1 MAKKR
6 SLIQRLPLAPV
17 FGAMLGSA
25 AVILVAATPQ
35 WLFDAMVA
43 SSGIGEVLSVA
54 QPPLGMKARLL
65 AIFVAFAGAALF
77 GWLAGRGVERFL
89 FGPRAPK
96 IVVEE
101 DETLDLS
108 QFVSEAPVIATP
120 RRPIFADRELGAP
133 LMSDEALTTGA
144 VFAEPFP
151 AFDPTLFE
159 EESTEDPLF
168 APVAETSE
176 IPEAEV
182 VAFDSDVA
190 ADPALQAP
198 IAIEEFDLQT
208 ATDDPDAVPGESS
221 IAALIRRLEAGMAK
235 RNRPQPPQPGAPAA
249 NIPTASHTDW
259 MVRQSDAASFDED
272 ATRALGT
279 LRRMAG

>member
-25 AVILVAATPQ
+25 AAILVASTPQ
-35 WLFDAMVA
+35 WLFDATVT
-43 SSGIGEVLSVA
+43 SSGIGDVLSVA
-54 QPPLGMKARLL
+54 QPPLGIKARII
-65 AIFVAFAGAALF
+65 AIFLAFAGAALL
-77 GWLAGRGVERFL
+77 GWLAGLGVERFL
-89 FGPRAPK
+89 SGPRTPK
-96 IVVEE
+96 AVAE
-101 DETLDLS
+101 DEDSLDLS
-108 QFVSEAPVIATP
+108 EFVAQAPPVAAP

-133 LMSDEALTTGA
+133 LMSDEALATGA

-159 EESTEDPLF
+159 EEPKEDPLF
-168 APVAETSE
+168 ASVATMPE

-182 VAFDSDVA
+182 VTFAPEMAD
-190 ADPALQAP
+190 DPALQAP
-198 IAIEEFDLQT
+198 LAVEEFDVQT
-208 ATDDPDAVPGESS
+208 AADDPDAVPGESS
-221 IAALIRRLEAGMAK
+221 IAALIRRLEAGLAR

-249 NIPTASHTDW
+249 AEPMASHSDW

-272 ATRALGT
+272 ETRALRT